1 MSKGRKCEKNTVD
14 DDAECIE
21 CHIDPK
27 DKTPDTVKRSAHAVM
42 TTDELVYCQSCVK
55 SRIAEALI
63 EELFLSLGWGVFRY
77 GIENNIPGVMNLLK
91 DVRDDVAGYIKR
103 MPDFIVQ
110 DKDGNVYFIEVKY
123 RENGEFTIGDLPDD
137 YPYNNSYIVVLSKQH
152 IKCVTIPE
160 LRAGK
165 KVTPTSINFLRDRR
179 EFHLDQE
186 NITNYCDFAVK
197 FFEKV

>member
-1 MSKGRKCEKNTVD
+1 MSKGRKCEKNPLD
-14 DDAECIE
+14 DDVECVE
-21 CHIDPK
+21 CHIEPK
-27 DKTPDTVKRSAHAVM
+27 DEAPDTIKPSARAVM
-42 TTDELVYCQSCVK
+42 TKDELVYCQSCVK

-123 RENGEFTIGDLPDD
+123 REKGDFTIGDLPDD
-137 YPYNNSYIVVLSKQH
+137 YPYNNSYIVVVSKQH
-152 IKCVTIPE
+152 IKCVTLPE

-165 KVTPTSINFLRDRR
+165 KVTSTSTNYLRDRR
-179 EFHLDQE
+179 EFNPDQE
-186 NITNYCDFAVK
+186 NITSFCEFAVK